1 MANNLEAP
9 VAHPTKSDTAK
20 SSSIEPIIINLGK
33 KNRLQVRK
41 LRRGKPGRLL
51 DRVQEAIDQL
61 RANGDMAAGT
71 KPVVIVIRQ
80 RAKNQGRRMAKA
92 WGLG

>member
-9 VAHPTKSDTAK
+9 VANPSKSDTAK
-20 SSSIEPIIINLGK
+20 STAIEPIIINLGK
-33 KNRLQVRK
+33 KNRRQVRK

-51 DRVQEAIDQL
+51 DRVQEAIEQL
-61 RANGDMAAGT
+61 RATGDMAAGT
-71 KPVVIVIRQ
+71 KPVVIVIRE
-80 RAKNQGRRMAKA
+80 RAKNRGRRMAKA